1 MSGLKDLNRPYP
13 YYTIDK
19 VIEAVIEIQENGGG
33 PTPTPDLAT
42 VLTEGNETD
51 GNNIVLSD
59 GDTIDA
65 ASGSNQID
73 LNEELGG
80 GIMLTTDAGA
90 YETQG
95 IYLSPGY
102 NALFDYST
110 GGYIELDAESD
121 VRLSAPLINLSSTA
135 VATDV
140 YIGSPTVA
148 NCRVFL
154 PLLPT
159 YADNAAAL
167 TGGLITNQV
176 YKTSGGELRIVV

>member
-1 MSGLKDLNRPYP
+1 MSNLKDLNRPYP

-73 LNEELGG
+73 LNEEEGG

-95 IYLSPGY
+95 LYLSPGY
-102 NALFDYST
+102 CEIFDYSET
-110 GGYIELDAESD
+110 GTVIIEGTQTVSI
-121 VRLSAPLINLSSTA
+121 VSQQI
-135 VATDV
+135 
-140 YIGSPTVA
+140 YIGSQSETDYKISMT
-148 NCRVFL
+148 FL
-154 PLLPT
+154 PT
-159 YADNAAAL
+159 FADNAAAIA
-167 TGGLITNQV
+167 GGVTTNQI